1 MSPAIG
7 KNKCWINRKSKR
19 RAILALE
26 KRTKFKV
33 EQRARTYDSATHR
46 GSEIDSY
53 VLAATIWDMLSWNF
67 SHRNSGKWHD
77 YLQTFCLHPIIVV
90 ILLPCFLSHAV
101 CKYTTFHINT
111 NICFFFLAE
120 PYINC
125 RQKKSKEKTQH
136 EKVGMYLLLKGMCV
150 FCRSGVVW
158 GSQRWLF
165 FLPGLFTSREIL
177 CAVLCKWEKL

>member
-19 RAILALE
+19 RAILVLE

-33 EQRARTYDSATHR
+33 EQRARTYDSVTHR

-136 EKVGMYLLLKGMCV
+136 EKVGMYLLLKGMCELQKQNNL
-150 FCRSGVVW
+150 RKKSIREKQGKRGNVW
-158 GSQRWLF
+158 I
-165 FLPGLFTSREIL
+165 TSFYTL
-177 CAVLCKWEKL
+177 